1 MAEAHG
7 STRMTDSVSTSTP
20 GRPEAGRAE
29 ERRDRMQEQGRE
41 IAQRAQDLATQ
52 GKEAAT
58 EYYEQ
63 GRERVQEWQQQLEH
77 QVREKPLQSLLIAAG
92 IGLLIGLLKRR

>member
-1 MAEAHG
+1 
-7 STRMTDSVSTSTP
+7 
-20 GRPEAGRAE
+20 
-29 ERRDRMQEQGRE
+29 MQEQGRE
-41 IAQRAQDLATQ
+41 MSQRAQDLATQ

-63 GRERVQEWQQQLEH
+63 GRERVQEWQQQLER

-92 IGLLIGLLKRR
+92 IGMLIGLLKRR